1 MTTNPI
7 GNFLPENSPFEFEQT
22 KALLLGVL
30 QAKEKNGNYD
40 AHCFPWASE
49 KEIKSLSKEGLVYLN
64 RQTEKG
70 IYAKLT
76 DEGRITNWVEYNEDV
91 PAPRNPLPPKAP
103 TMRELLMQGFAEAEQ
118 TEKEKEMVSD
128 G

>member
-1 MTTNPI
+1 MGNALPAENP
-7 GNFLPENSPFEFEQT
+7 FDFEQT

-30 QAKEKNGNYD
+30 QAKESNGNYD
-40 AHCFPWASE
+40 AHCFPWTSE

-76 DEGRITNWVEYNEDV
+76 DEGRIANWVDYNEDV
-91 PAPRNPLPPKAP
+91 PAPRSPLPPKSL
-103 TMRELLMQGFAEAEQ
+103 TMRELLIQGFTEAEQ
-118 TEKEKEMVSD
+118 TEKEKESVSD